1 MYSKKLKVR
10 AVIAILCLCLTCCG
24 PGRAIVGLIRKIYG
38 NNEWVLGIA
47 GLCFCV
53 LLIVGVVLAIKTRR
67 AARVERRED
76 QERRDKLAQQLAAE
90 TELAVSE
97 SIVHGSPLPFVLY
110 LRPFCLETTLRERR
124 KEIGLFGNL
133 LLGSGKMNFD
143 FLLQADLKDM
153 NVLLVSIGVPNE
165 KEGAG
170 RIVTTDA
177 SWRDRFRKLA
187 QWAMTIVVVPGMQAG
202 ILAEIRW
209 LPVSGLLVNSIFF
222 KPKGYPRGEWERMKD
237 FYEQEEEIEF
247 PDYSRRQLSFRM
259 YSSGI
264 CHDISSWKLVFS
276 KNKKKRGRNQ
286 MRALLTNKPD
296 EP

>member
-1 MYSKKLKVR
+1 
-10 AVIAILCLCLTCCG
+10 
-24 PGRAIVGLIRKIYG
+24 
-38 NNEWVLGIA
+38 VLGIA
-47 GLCFCV
+47 GLCFCF
-53 LLIVGVVLAIKTRR
+53 LLVVGVVLAIKTRR

-97 SIVHGSPLPFVLY
+97 SIAHGSPLPFVLY
-110 LRPFCLETTLRERR
+110 LRPFCLEATFRERR
-124 KEIGLFGNL
+124 KEIGWFGNL

-143 FLLQADLKDM
+143 FFLQADLKDI

-170 RIVTTDA
+170 HIVTTDA

-187 QWAMTIVVVPGMQAG
+187 EWAKTIVVVPGMQAG

-209 LPVSGLLVNSIFF
+209 LRVSGLLVNSVFI
-222 KPKGYPRGEWERMKD
+222 KPKGYPLDEWETMRE
-237 FYEQEEEIEF
+237 FYEDEEDVEF
-247 PDYSRRQLSFRM
+247 PAYSRKQLSFRM

-264 CHDISSWKLVFS
+264 CYDIRRWSWQIAVS
-276 KNKKKRGRNQ
+276 KKQKKRGRDE
-286 MRALLTNKPD
+286 MRALLTNRAK
-296 EP
+296 E